1 MSTEEMAR
9 GFIQIDVWKERIPI
23 VLTKKLDSL
32 DQDTYVDINV
42 IFFFFALRGFFGV
55 LLSFSFFWGWEEGC
69 QMMVQPKTP
78 SCAQ

>member
-42 IFFFFALRGFFGV
+42 IFFFF
-55 LLSFSFFWGWEEGC
+55 LL
-69 QMMVQPKTP
+69 
-78 SCAQ
+78 